1 MASDEELMS
10 AVAEGDM
17 DAFEE
22 LVLRHQD
29 GAFHV
34 AFRLLSDEDRAGDAA
49 QEAFLRV
56 LDAAPR
62 YRPTAA
68 FRTYLYRILTRIC
81 IDQYRRRTPRQH
93 PDPAGVPSEE
103 AGPPEALLQRERAE
117 QVRAAIQ
124 DLPPRQRVAVVLRHY
139 EGLAYE
145 EIAGAM
151 GVSVRAVDALL
162 SRARRALKGRL
173 RDLL

>member
-1 MASDEELMS
+1 MPSDEELMS
-10 AVAEGDM
+10 AAAEGDM
-17 DAFEE
+17 GAFEE

-29 GAFHV
+29 GAINV
-34 AFRLLSDEDRAGDAA
+34 AFRLLSDEDQARDAA

-68 FRTYLYRILTRIC
+68 FRTYLYRVLTRLC
-81 IDQYRRRTPRQH
+81 IDQYRRRTPQQH
-93 PDPAGVPSEE
+93 PDPAGILSED

-124 DLPPRQRVAVVLRHY
+124 ELPPRQRIAIVLRHY
-139 EGLAYE
+139 EGLPYE

-151 GVSVRAVDALL
+151 GASVRAVDALL
-162 SRARRALKGRL
+162 SRARKALKERL